1 LVVQHTPTEGLGW
14 LQEWLPA
21 ASLDV
26 HPIHP
31 YLGNRVPTS
40 VEGDALIVLG
50 GPMGCMD
57 DDDAPW
63 LPAVRTLMRTA
74 VDDGVPTLGICLG
87 AQLLAAATGGYVAR
101 GEAGP
106 ELGLGSI
113 EVVSSDLL
121 FDPGPM
127 PVVQWHYDT
136 VTALPPDATLL
147 ASSATYEVQA
157 FRVGEVAW
165 GLQFHVE
172 ATPEMVQQLASNDGV
187 DPTIVDAVRFAE
199 PDLRATASPAS
210 SPADPVCASPEVV
223 AGNVAPR
230 TTKIGNYIP
239 LIFNAARTWP
249 TTCSGRCMMSAQVN
263 RRTV

>member
-1 LVVQHTPTEGLGW
+1 MARALVVQHSPTEGLGW
-14 LQEWLPA
+14 LQDWLPE

-31 YLGNRVPTS
+31 YLGHRVPTS

-57 DDDAPW
+57 DEKASW

-106 ELGLGSI
+106 ELGLGTVDVI
-113 EVVSSDLL
+113 GSDLL
-121 FDPGPM
+121 LEAGTL

-136 VTALPPDATLL
+136 VTALPPDATLM
-147 ASSATYEVQA
+147 ASSASYEVQA

-165 GLQFHVE
+165 GLQFHFE
-172 ATPEMVQQLASNDGV
+172 ATPELVRTWAEADRV
-187 DPTIVDAVRFAE
+187 DPSVVDTVRFRDAE
-199 PDLRATASPAS
+199 LRA
-210 SPADPVCASPEVV
+210 
-223 AGNVAPR
+223 AGRPIAER
-230 TTKIGNYIP
+230 
-239 LIFNAARTWP
+239 FARIVT
-249 TTCSGRCMMSAQVN
+249 G
-263 RRTV
+263 